1 MLLDLESQG
10 SMSIYKDE
18 EKMSVMQAEG
28 LRSALLGV
36 LHLQHSRERPHRV
49 RGGARIADGGG
60 AGGGEGSGNRIGASG
75 APGGSGVAAHGDRR
89 RVRGGGSRA

>member
-49 RGGARIADGGG
+49 RGGAGVANG
-60 AGGGEGSGNRIGASG
+60 AGAG
-75 APGGSGVAAHGDRR
+75 GGSGVAGRE
-89 RVRGGGSRA
+89 